1 MKVLKVLSFGLLALI
16 LLVTACSPAAPTA
29 PAQPAAPA
37 ATAQPAPAQAATQPA
52 APAATQAPTQ
62 AAAPAT
68 SSEKVELTFSVWGD
82 PEELKV
88 LQSLA
93 DDFSKENPNIKI
105 TVTVADWTTYWDK
118 LQTQLAAG
126 TPPDVFAMD
135 APLYPDYQSRGVI
148 MNLQP
153 YIDRDKFDLSDY
165 YPTALQCY
173 KTPDGYYGLPRDVQ
187 PSVMYYNKDMFDA
200 AKVPYPDDTWTWDT
214 VIQEGQKLTKPNQY
228 AIWTD
233 LWDMELYWASAIWQ
247 NGGQS
252 LSPDNSKTLI
262 GEPAAMGAWNWFH
275 DMIFKYKIMPTPAS
289 AQQFGDPFESG
300 NVAMT
305 PAGHWVVPL
314 YSKVSFHWD
323 VAPLPKG
330 KVRAGVMNSVGFV
343 IAKATKHPEEA
354 WLFEKY
360 LVGKPG
366 QTKVTADGLGVPAM
380 KSIANSDLFL
390 KQTIAPIH
398 EQVFLDAMNYAQ
410 VKPCFRG
417 YNEWST
423 AIGDGMTP
431 IWNGDADL
439 KTTLDQIIPKADDI
453 LKNAQK

>member
-1 MKVLKVLSFGLLALI
+1 MKVLKVLSFGLLALV
-16 LLVTACSPAAPTA
+16 LLVTAC
-29 PAQPAAPA
+29 APA
-37 ATAQPAPAQAATQPA
+37 ATAQPAAPIATQAPAQAATQPA
-52 APAATQAPTQ
+52 AQVATQA
-62 AAAPAT
+62 T
-68 SSEKVELTFSVWGD
+68 SAEKVELTFSVWGD

-88 LQSLA
+88 LQELA

-153 YIDRDKFDLSDY
+153 YIDKDKFDLTDY
-165 YPTALQCY
+165 YATALQCY

-200 AKVPYPDDTWTWDT
+200 AGVAYPDDTWTWNT
-214 VIQEGQKLTKPNQY
+214 VIEVGQKLTKENQY

-247 NGGQS
+247 NGGQV
-252 LSPDNSKTLI
+252 LSPDYSKTLI
-262 GEPAAMGAWNWFH
+262 AEPAAMGAWQYFH

-314 YSKVSFHWD
+314 YSKVSFKWD

-330 KVRAGVMNSVGFV
+330 KDRVSMVNSVGFV
-343 IAKATKHPEEA
+343 VAKASPHPAEA
-354 WLFEKY
+354 WAFLKY

-366 QTKVTADGLGVPAM
+366 QTKVTTLGLGVPAL
-380 KSIANSDLFL
+380 KSIAHSDLFL
-390 KQTIAPIH
+390 KQTTAPIN
-398 EQVFLDAMNYAQ
+398 EQVFLDAMDYAN

-423 AIGDGMTP
+423 EIGDGMTP
-431 IWNGDADL
+431 IWNGEADL
-439 KTTLDQIIPKADDI
+439 KTTLDQIVPKADEI